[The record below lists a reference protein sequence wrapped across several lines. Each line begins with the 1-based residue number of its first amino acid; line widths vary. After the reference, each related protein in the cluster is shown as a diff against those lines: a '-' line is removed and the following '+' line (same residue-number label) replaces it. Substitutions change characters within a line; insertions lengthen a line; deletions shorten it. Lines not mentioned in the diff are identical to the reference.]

1 MQPTL
6 KECGI
11 ILYFIEKRVLI
22 YVIYLEFFCI
32 LSHSPLFSYLFL
44 LGWNHGYLLFPLGY
58 GPILYFVA
66 KIVLSLA
73 IGSSFSWHLS
83 F

>member
-11 ILYFIEKRVLI
+11 ILYFLEKRVLI

-32 LSHSPLFSYLFL
+32 LSHSPPFNYLFL
-44 LGWNHGYLLFPLGY
+44 LVWNHGYLLFPLGY
-58 GPILYFVA
+58 GPILCSVA

-73 IGSSFSWHLS
+73 IDSSFSWRLS